1 MVSLIGARAL
11 RTALKHPAKTAR
23 AVGALALQ
31 GRPDIYCTFG
41 GGVGDS
47 LLCGSVVHELVGRNP
62 NRRVWLEVPAQH
74 IPLFGGYPREAVL
87 VATGG
92 LYGRLS
98 EAIGA
103 SVRWLGYDDGDL
115 ASDVWAVPQRH
126 LFQIMCEKAGIDG
139 TVALLPRVHLS
150 DVERSGGK
158 KVAKIQIAIHS
169 SGLGAAHPMRNKEW
183 QADRFQAVVDAV
195 SSDKIGFVQ
204 IGVASD
210 PPLTNTLDL
219 RGRLSL
225 RETAAVLS
233 RSAVFVGLV
242 GGLMHLARSIDCRSV
257 IIYGG
262 REHPW
267 QSGYAANENI
277 AWSGECAPCWAYN
290 RCDFDRRCMKELSAT
305 TVIEAVQR
313 QLLRMGTPLPVD
325 RFSVKLVYRASG
337 PSSVPSA
344 CLLSEFGNRN
354 CK

>member
-1 MVSLIGARAL
+1 M
-11 RTALKHPAKTAR
+11 
-23 AVGALALQ
+23 
-31 GRPDIYCTFG
+31 
-41 GGVGDS
+41 
-47 LLCGSVVHELVGRNP
+47 
-62 NRRVWLEVPAQH
+62 
-74 IPLFGGYPREAVL
+74 
-87 VATGG
+87 GG
-92 LYGRLS
+92 LHGRLS

-103 SVRWLGYDDGDL
+103 SVKWLGYDDGDL

-126 LFQIMCEKAGIDG
+126 LFQIMCEKAGIGG
-139 TVALLPRVHLS
+139 TVTLLPRVHLS

-158 KVAKIQIAIHS
+158 RMAKIQIAIHS

-183 QADRFQAVVDAV
+183 QADKFQAVVDAV

-210 PPLTNTLDL
+210 PLLANTLDL

-242 GGLMHLARSIDCRSV
+242 GGLMHLARSVDCRSV

-277 AWSGECAPCWAYN
+277 AWFGECAPCWAYS

-305 TVIEAVQR
+305 AVSEAVQR
-313 QLLRMGTPLPVD
+313 QLVRMGAPLPVD
-325 RFSVKLVYRASG
+325 QFSV
-337 PSSVPSA
+337 
-344 CLLSEFGNRN
+344 
-354 CK
+354 